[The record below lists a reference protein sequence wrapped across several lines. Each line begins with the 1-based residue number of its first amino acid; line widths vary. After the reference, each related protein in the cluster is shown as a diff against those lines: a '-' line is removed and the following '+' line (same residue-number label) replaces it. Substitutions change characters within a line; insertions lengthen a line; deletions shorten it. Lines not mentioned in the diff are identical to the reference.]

1 MFWFFVVFFVSVLF
15 RGPETFHCERSVI
28 QTSHWA
34 ESCEARTAR
43 KVPKKLSEMFH
54 TTILRRKN
62 VENCWLSYGDITQSQ
77 TFVSPIGLNTTH
89 SSSKL
94 KVPTHNKRLFNTKT
108 STMVTSS
115 LGPDC
120 IQRKSS
126 CSALC
131 SRISKGNADFRLT
144 CNNNLLVDSW
154 IHDIN

>member
-34 ESCEARTAR
+34 ESCEARTTKSTQKAEWDVSHHHFEEEKRQKLLAELWDIHNR
-43 KVPKKLSEMFH
+43 KL
-54 TTILRRKN
+54 LCRQLG
-62 VENCWLSYGDITQSQ
+62 WTQ
-77 TFVSPIGLNTTH
+77 H

-131 SRISKGNADFRLT
+131 SRSKGDADFRLT
-144 CNNNLLVDSW
+144 CNNNLLVDYSW
-154 IHDIN
+154 S